1 MRKYLIVMSLAAFL
15 APQAALA
22 CPSMSSSSIAVNCES
37 GVSVYRGSPLA
48 APVIRV
54 QPKQRGAAAKA
65 LASSQQALIAAQER
79 RINALEDNVD
89 NLEQRA
95 NPSRSRGRYNRNFSV
110 PIGAFGR
117 GVGSGFGGRINS
129 RLGGNINFSR
139 GGAFGGRRF

>member
-22 CPSMSSSSIAVNCES
+22 CPSTSPSSITVNCES

-79 RINALEDNVD
+79 RINALEDN
-89 NLEQRA
+89 LEQRA
-95 NPSRSRGRYNRNFSV
+95 NPPRSRGRYNRNFSV

-129 RLGGNINFSR
+129 RLGGSLNFSR
-139 GGAFGGRRF
+139 GGAFGARRF